1 MRLIGMTGRK
11 RSGKDTVGA
20 YLRMEH
26 GFAQES
32 FAKPLKEAVRYIY
45 GWGHEHLD
53 GSLKEVVD
61 PYWQTTPRAVL
72 QFLGTEI
79 GRQLDANIWVKSLQ
93 RRLESIQTG
102 SGGPTSF
109 VITDV
114 RFPNE
119 AAAIKSW
126 GGFVVDVVRPQAP
139 EALADGRDSDHPSE
153 TALDLYADWDG
164 VIIND
169 GTIEQLRDQVTKL
182 VDRFL
187 HVLAMREREEV
198 S

>member
-1 MRLIGMTGRK
+1 MRIIGMTGRK

-20 YLRMEH
+20 YLRMKH
-26 GFAQES
+26 SFAQES

-72 QFLGTEI
+72 QSFGTEI
-79 GRQLDANIWVKSLQ
+79 GRQLDQNLWVKSLQ
-93 RRLESIQTG
+93 RRLESFQTEP
-102 SGGPTSF
+102 SGPFSF

-119 AAAIKSW
+119 ADVVKAL
-126 GGFVVDVVRPQAP
+126 GGEIWRVIRPSLGERTDLHASETSMDDYVVDREIVNNGSI
-139 EALADGRDSDHPSE
+139 ADLH
-153 TALDLYADWDG
+153 
-164 VIIND
+164 N
-169 GTIEQLRDQVTKL
+169 QV
-182 VDRFL
+182 D
-187 HVLAMREREEV
+187 VLLWAMDV
-198 S
+198 SSKE

>member
-1 MRLIGMTGRK
+1 MRIIGMTGRK

-20 YLRMEH
+20 YLRMKH
-26 GFAQES
+26 SFAQES

-72 QFLGTEI
+72 QSFGTEI
-79 GRQLDANIWVKSLQ
+79 GRQLDQNLWVKSLQ
-93 RRLESIQTG
+93 RRLESFQTG

-119 AAAIKSW
+119 AEVVKSLGGEIWRITRPALGERTDHHASEIGMDAYVADREILNTGSIK
-126 GGFVVDVVRPQAP
+126 
-139 EALADGRDSDHPSE
+139 EIH
-153 TALDLYADWDG
+153 
-164 VIIND
+164 
-169 GTIEQLRDQVTKL
+169 DQVDT
-182 VDRFL
+182 FL
-187 HVLAMREREEV
+187 QDMNADLE
-198 S
+198 SK

>member
-26 GFAQES
+26 NFAQES

-45 GWGHEHLD
+45 GWGHEHVD
-53 GSLKEVVD
+53 GALKEVVD

-72 QFLGTEI
+72 QYLGTEI
-79 GRQLDANIWVKSLQ
+79 GRQLDENIWVKSLQ
-93 RRLESIQTG
+93 KRLEAFPAG
-102 SGGPTSF
+102 SV

-119 AAAIKSW
+119 A
-126 GGFVVDVVRPQAP
+126 DVVKALGGEIWRIIRP
-139 EALADGRDSDHPSE
+139 ALGDRTDLHASEIGMDNYVADREILNTGSIKDIH
-153 TALDLYADWDG
+153 
-164 VIIND
+164 
-169 GTIEQLRDQVTKL
+169 DQVYILLQGMNADLSK
-182 VDRFL
+182 
-187 HVLAMREREEV
+187 
-198 S
+198 